1 MALPYEK
8 WVDRKK
14 ISDKKWRELRKQGIG
29 GSDAASI
36 AGQNPY
42 RSKFTTYYDKL
53 GQLPEQEESEAIRLG
68 HDLEEY
74 VAERFTKKT
83 GKKVKNCNYI
93 LRSKEYP
100 FMLANVDRMVVGE
113 NAVLEVK
120 TTRNYDKYDYANG
133 EYNSSY
139 YTQVL
144 HYMAVGGFTKAYIAI
159 YELGVNLYVIEIDRN
174 ETVEQDIQALTELEK
189 QFWEEN
195 VVQKIPPVPTG
206 IENDSKFIATAYQ
219 ANEELPTVD
228 LTALDKQLEEIVALK
243 AQKTALEAEITE
255 RENLVKTTLAE
266 ATRGESERFK
276 ISWKPVT
283 RMLVDSKRLK
293 AENPELYK
301 QFSRPSVSRKFDLT
315 EKNKNI

>member
-8 WVDRKK
+8 WIDRKK
-14 ISDKKWRELRKQGIG
+14 ITDEKWRELRRQGIG

-42 RSKFTTYYDKL
+42 RSQFTTYYDKL

-74 VAERFTKKT
+74 VAERFTEKT

-100 FMLANVDRMVVGE
+100 FMLANVDRLIIGE

-120 TTRNYDKYDYANG
+120 TTRNFDKYDYENG

-144 HYMAVGGFTKAYIAI
+144 HYMAVGGFNKAYIAI
-159 YELGVNLYVIEIDRN
+159 YELGVDLHVIEVERN
-174 ETVEQDIQALTELEK
+174 ETVEQDIQALIQLEK

-195 VVQKIPPVPTG
+195 VAKEIPPVPTG

-228 LTALDKQLEEIVALK
+228 LTPLDKQLEEIIALK
-243 AQKTALEAEITE
+243 AQKSALEAEISE
-255 RENLVKTTLAE
+255 RENTVKITLAE
-266 ATRGESERFK
+266 ATRGESERYK
-276 ISWKPVT
+276 VSWKQST
-283 RMLVDSKRLK
+283 TNRLNTATLKR
-293 AENPELYK
+293 EMPEVYNK
-301 QFSRPSVSRKFDLT
+301 YCNQTTSRRFILS
-315 EKNKNI
+315 EKK

>member
-8 WVDRKK
+8 WIDRKK
-14 ISDKKWRELRKQGIG
+14 ITTEQWRELRRQGIG

-74 VAERFTKKT
+74 VAERFIEKT

-100 FMLANVDRMVVGE
+100 FMIANVDRLIVGE

-144 HYMAVGGFTKAYIAI
+144 HYMAVGGFQKAYIAI
-159 YELGVNLYVIEIDRN
+159 YELGVDLYVIEVERTEEV
-174 ETVEQDIQALTELEK
+174 ETDIQSLIALEK

-195 VVQKIPPVPTG
+195 IKEQIPPTPTG

-219 ANEELPTVD
+219 ADDELPAID
-228 LTALDKQLEEIVALK
+228 LTPLDKQLEEIVALK
-243 AQKTALEAEITE
+243 AQYKALEAEIAE
-255 RENLVKTTLAE
+255 RENSVKTTLAE

-276 ISWKPVT
+276 VTWKQSTTNRLDTATLKKEMPEVY
-283 RMLVDSKRLK
+283 SKYC
-293 AENPELYK
+293 N
-301 QFSRPSVSRKFDLT
+301 QTTSRRFLLS
-315 EKNKNI
+315 EKK

>member
-8 WVDRKK
+8 WIDRKK
-14 ISDKKWRELRKQGIG
+14 ITDEKWRELRRQGIG

-42 RSKFTTYYDKL
+42 RSQFTTYYDKL

-74 VAERFTKKT
+74 VAERFTEKT
-83 GKKVKNCNYI
+83 GRKVKNCNYI

-100 FMLANVDRMVVGE
+100 FMLANVDRLIVGE

-120 TTRNYDKYDYANG
+120 TTRNFDKYDYENG

-159 YELGVNLYVIEIDRN
+159 YELGVDLHIIEVERN
-174 ETVEQDIQALTELEK
+174 ETVEQDIQALIQLEK
-189 QFWEEN
+189 QFWDEN
-195 VVQKIPPVPTG
+195 ITKEIPPVPTG

-228 LTALDKQLEEIVALK
+228 LTPLDKQLEEIIALK
-243 AQKTALEAEITE
+243 AQKTALEAEIAE
-255 RENLVKTTLAE
+255 RENSVKTTLAE
-266 ATRGESERFK
+266 ATRGETERFK
-276 ISWKPVT
+276 VSWKQST
-283 RMLVDSKRLK
+283 TNRLDTATLK
-293 AENPELYK
+293 KEMPEVYNK
-301 QFSRPSVSRKFDLT
+301 YSTQTTSRRFLLS
-315 EKNKNI
+315 EKK

>member
-8 WVDRKK
+8 WIDCKTITK
-14 ISDKKWRELRKQGIG
+14 EQWRELRRQGIG

-74 VAERFTKKT
+74 VAQRFTEKT

-100 FMLANVDRMVVGE
+100 FMLANVDRMMVGE

-120 TTRNYDKYDYANG
+120 TTRNFDKYDYENG

-159 YELGVNLYVIEIDRN
+159 YELGVDLHVIEVERN
-174 ETVEQDIQALTELEK
+174 ETVEQDIQALIQLEK

-195 VVQKIPPVPTG
+195 IKKEIPPVPTG

-219 ANEELPTVD
+219 TNEDLPTVD
-228 LTALDKQLEEIVALK
+228 LTPLDKQLEEIIVLK
-243 AQKTALEAEITE
+243 AQKSALEAEIAE
-255 RENLVKTTLAE
+255 RENSVKTTLAE
-266 ATRGESERFK
+266 ATRGESERYK
-276 ISWKPVT
+276 VSWRQSISNRFDT
-283 RMLVDSKRLK
+283 TTLK
-293 AENPELYK
+293 KEMPEVYNK
-301 QFSRPSVSRKFDLT
+301 YCTQTTSRRFLLS
-315 EKNKNI
+315 EKK

>member
-1 MALPYEK
+1 MAVPYEK
-8 WVDRKK
+8 WIDRKK
-14 ISDKKWRELRKQGIG
+14 ITDEKWRELRRQGIG

-74 VAERFTKKT
+74 VAERFTERT

-100 FMLANVDRMVVGE
+100 FMLANVDRLIVGE

-120 TTRNYDKYDYANG
+120 TTRNFDKYDYANG
-133 EYNSSY
+133 EYNASY

-144 HYMAVGGFTKAYIAI
+144 HYMAVGGYQKAYIAI
-159 YELGVNLYVIEIDRN
+159 YELGVDLHVIEIERTED
-174 ETVEQDIQALTELEK
+174 VENDIQSLIALEK

-195 VVQKIPPVPTG
+195 IKEKIPPVPTG
-206 IENDSKFIATAYQ
+206 IENDTKFISTAYQ
-219 ANEELPTVD
+219 ADEELPTVD
-228 LTALDKQLEEIVALK
+228 LTPLDKQLEEIIALK
-243 AQKTALEAEITE
+243 AQYKALEAEIAE
-255 RENLVKTTLAE
+255 RENSVKTTLAE
-266 ATRGESERFK
+266 ATKGESGRFK
-276 ISWKPVT
+276 VTWKQST
-283 RMLVDSKRLK
+283 SNRLDTATLKREMPDVYNK
-293 AENPELYK
+293 YCN
-301 QFSRPSVSRKFDLT
+301 QTTSRRFLLS
-315 EKNKNI
+315 EKK

>member
-1 MALPYEK
+1 MATPYEK
-8 WVDRKK
+8 WIDRKK
-14 ISDKKWRELRKQGIG
+14 ITDEEWRELRRQGIG

-74 VAERFTKKT
+74 VAERFTEKT

-100 FMLANVDRMVVGE
+100 FMLANVDRLIVGE

-120 TTRNYDKYDYANG
+120 TTRNFDKYDYDNG

-159 YELGVNLYVIEIDRN
+159 YELGVDLHVIEIERN
-174 ETVEQDIQALTELEK
+174 ETVEQDIQALIRLEK

-195 VVQKIPPVPTG
+195 IKKEIPPVPTG

-228 LTALDKQLEEIVALK
+228 LAPLDKQLEEIVALK
-243 AQKTALEAEITE
+243 AQKTALEAEIAE
-255 RENLVKTTLAE
+255 RENSVKTTLAE
-266 ATRGESERFK
+266 ATRGESERYK
-276 ISWKPVT
+276 VSWKQST
-283 RMLVDSKRLK
+283 SNRFDTTTLK
-293 AENPELYK
+293 KEMPEVYNK
-301 QFSRPSVSRKFDLT
+301 YCTQTTSRRFLLS
-315 EKNKNI
+315 EKK

>member
-1 MALPYEK
+1 MKSKLAYEK
-8 WVDRKK
+8 WIDRKS
-14 ISDKKWRELRKQGIG
+14 ITTVQWRELRRQGIG

-42 RSKFTTYYDKL
+42 RSKFTTYFDKL
-53 GQLPEQEESEAIRLG
+53 GQLPEQSESEALRLG

-74 VAERFTKKT
+74 VAERFTEKT

-93 LRSKEYP
+93 LRSKKFS
-100 FMLANVDRMVVGE
+100 FMIANVDRVVVGE

-133 EYNSSY
+133 EYNASY
-139 YTQVL
+139 YSQCL

-159 YELGVNLYVIEIDRN
+159 YELGVDLHVIEIERTEN
-174 ETVEQDIQALTELEK
+174 VEQDIQALIQLEK

-195 VVQKIPPVPTG
+195 VKKEIPPAPTG

-228 LTALDKQLEEIVALK
+228 LTPLDKQLEEIFALK
-243 AQKTALEAEITE
+243 AQKTALEAEIAE
-255 RENLVKTTLAE
+255 RENSVKTTLAE
-266 ATRGESERFK
+266 ATRGESGRYK
-276 ISWKPVT
+276 VSWKQSTSNRFDTLTLKKEMPEVYQKY
-283 RMLVDSKRLK
+283 SKES
-293 AENPELYK
+293 A
-301 QFSRPSVSRKFDLT
+301 SRRFVLS
-315 EKNKNI
+315 EKK